1 MKEES
6 NMNPLWLTFIKAVKK
21 EVVPALGCTEPISL
35 AFAAAVAAE
44 KLGKPVEYIKAK
56 VSGNLMKNGMGV
68 TVPGTGTTGL
78 IIAAAVGALGGDP
91 DAKLEVLKGLTSEQ
105 VEAAKIM
112 IAENKVELS
121 VAEVPNALYSE
132 ATVFNGQDS
141 VRVCIADE
149 HTNIVQ
155 IEINGKTVFE
165 SKNDTETSDTDGYS
179 LAGVKALDIYKFAM
193 QVPLAEIAFIKE
205 AAVMNES
212 LSKIGMSGKYGLKIG
227 ATMNRNIKT
236 GLMDDSLLTKILMRT
251 AAASDARMGGASL
264 PAMTNSGSGNQGI
277 AATMPVVV
285 VAEHIKAND
294 EALTRA
300 LILSHMMAIYIHDK
314 LPKLSAFCA
323 VTTASMGAAAG
334 MALLLKTDY
343 QSVSMAISNM
353 IGDVAGM
360 ICDGASN
367 SCAIKVSTSAA
378 AAYKAVLMALD
389 GTRVTGSEGIVDDDV
404 DQSISNL
411 GQLASLGMVQTDGQ
425 ILEIMLNKKNS

>member
-294 EALTRA
+294 ESLTRA

-367 SCAIKVSTSAA
+367 SCAMKVSTSAA

-411 GQLASLGMVQTDGQ
+411 GQLASLGMIQTDGQ
-425 ILEIMLNKKNS
+425 ILEIMLNKKNA

>member
-294 EALTRA
+294 KALTRA

-367 SCAIKVSTSAA
+367 SCAMKVSTSAA

-425 ILEIMLNKKNS
+425 ILEIMLNKKNA

>member
-193 QVPLAEIAFIKE
+193 QVPLAEIAFIKD

-367 SCAIKVSTSAA
+367 SCAMKVSTSAA

-389 GTRVTGSEGIVDDDV
+389 GTRVTGSEGIVDADV

-425 ILEIMLNKKNS
+425 ILEIMLNKKNA

>member
-294 EALTRA
+294 ESLTRA

-334 MALLLKTDY
+334 IALLLKTDY

-367 SCAIKVSTSAA
+367 SCAMKVSTSAA

-411 GQLASLGMVQTDGQ
+411 GQLASLGMIQTDGQ
-425 ILEIMLNKKNS
+425 ILEIMLNKKNA